1 MKQLLTVLLF
11 FSLAFP
17 ACQKDKQS
25 PTDLTSLQK
34 KLDSDTEV
42 EKARIL
48 FHEHTR
54 ILASFSREELASLF
68 SKINSCGYYPATA
81 PMQELEKCLA
91 GYPNGEKYITCEKFL
106 REYRNALQTVEHIYP
121 ELAQM
126 ETRQKMAM
134 LFRPNEKNANE
145 LLSDYLNAKNK
156 K

>member
-1 MKQLLTVLLF
+1 MKHLLTVLLF

-42 EKARIL
+42 EKVRIL

-68 SKINSCGYYPATA
+68 SHINACGYYPATA

-106 REYRNALQTVEHIYP
+106 REYRNALQIVEHSYP

-134 LFRPNEKNANE
+134 LFRPSEKNANE
-145 LLSDYLNAKNK
+145 LLSDYLNTKNK